1 MMSGKSSFIEWQL
14 EMKTKALREKIN
26 IALMAL
32 LMFSATALYTETTT
46 SVYIGITAFCMMFA
60 AVKIFMHIRLLTT
73 IINTKFFLWVT
84 AFLAFI
90 IFDAYLRTQYG
101 EMNFDFIVFS
111 WLSICIFLVLMHDA
125 YRPDAL
131 IADFC
136 EACLI
141 AAIAV
146 VVYIVIMERDL
157 IMLGSV
163 RIGDSLSGN
172 VNTVG
177 MHLGLYSLAILFLY
191 MKTKNKLLIPVYI
204 VVAVFMLLTGSKKVF
219 ISIGLGLIL
228 YELYGGIKFKK
239 ILMLLFMLVT
249 LVYAILS
256 NPYIYDIIGSRT
268 IDFLGNIGIYT
279 GTYRYSHSTDIR
291 ESLIMTALHCF
302 SSKPLSGWGFNATAR
317 FSPYNVYAHN
327 NFVEILANYGLIGF
341 LFYYGM
347 IFSLLFKSLCLPRR
361 NYCRYFFV
369 ILILNSLISD
379 MAAVSYTS
387 GVMTYVGPMV
397 VNVCLLK
404 ENIFRRAAVGQRRT
418 AKNEQIG
425 DCI

>member
-1 MMSGKSSFIEWQL
+1 
-14 EMKTKALREKIN
+14 MKIKALRQKMN

-46 SVYIGITAFCMMFA
+46 SVYIGITAFGLLFA
-60 AVKIFMHIRLLTT
+60 VGKVLTHIKLLVT

-90 IFDAYLRTQYG
+90 ILDAYLRTQYG

-125 YRPDAL
+125 YSPDAL

-136 EACLI
+136 KACLI

-146 VVYIVIMERDL
+146 VAYIVIMERDL
-157 IMLGSV
+157 IMLGTV

-177 MHLGLYSLAILFLY
+177 MHLGIYSLGILFLY
-191 MKTKNKLLIPVYI
+191 MKTRNKLLLPIYI
-204 VVAVFMLLTGSKKVF
+204 VVVVFMLLTGSKKVF
-219 ISIGLGLIL
+219 IPISLGLAL
-228 YELYGGIKFKK
+228 YELYGGIKFEK
-239 ILMLLFMLVT
+239 IVMLLFILV
-249 LVYAILS
+249 AIIYTVLS
-256 NPYIYDIIGSRT
+256 NPYLYDIIGSRT

-279 GTYRYSHSTDIR
+279 GVYHYSHSTDMR

-302 SSKPLSGWGFNATAR
+302 YSKPLLGWGFNATAR

-327 NFVEILANYGLIGF
+327 NFVEILANYGVVGF
-341 LFYYGM
+341 LLYYGM
-347 IFSLLFKSLCLPRR
+347 IFSLLFKSLCLPRS
-361 NYCRYFFV
+361 NYSRYFAV
-369 ILILNSLISD
+369 ILILNSLINN

-387 GVMTYVGPMV
+387 GVMTYIGPIV
-397 VNVCLLK
+397 VSVYLLK
-404 ENIFRRAAVGQRRT
+404 ENIFRRATVGQRRT

>member
-1 MMSGKSSFIEWQL
+1 M
-14 EMKTKALREKIN
+14 N

-46 SVYIGITAFCMMFA
+46 SVYIGITALGLLFA
-60 AVKIFMHIRLLTT
+60 VGKVLTHIKLLIT

-90 IFDAYLRTQYG
+90 ILDAYLRTQYG

-111 WLSICIFLVLMHDA
+111 WTSICIFLVLMHDA
-125 YRPDAL
+125 YSPDAL
-131 IADFC
+131 IANFC

-146 VVYIVIMERDL
+146 VAYIVIMERDL
-157 IMLGSV
+157 IMLGTV

-177 MHLGLYSLAILFLY
+177 MHLGIYSLGILFLY
-191 MKTKNKLLIPVYI
+191 MRTRNKLLLPVYI

-219 ISIGLGLIL
+219 IPISLGLAL
-228 YELYGGIKFKK
+228 YELYSGIKFEK
-239 ILMLLFMLVT
+239 IVMLLFILV
-249 LVYAILS
+249 AIIYTVLS
-256 NPYIYDIIGSRT
+256 NPYLYNIIGSRT
-268 IDFLGNIGIYT
+268 IDFLGNIGMYV
-279 GTYRYSHSTDIR
+279 GEYHYSHSTDMR

-302 SSKPLSGWGFNATAR
+302 SGKPLLGWGFNATAR

-327 NFVEILANYGLIGF
+327 NFVEILANYGVVGF
-341 LFYYGM
+341 LLYYGM

-361 NYCRYFFV
+361 NYCRYFLV
-369 ILILNSLISD
+369 ILILNSSISD

-387 GVMTYVGPMV
+387 GVMTYIGPMV
-397 VNVCLLK
+397 VSVYLLK
-404 ENIFRRAAVGQRRT
+404 ENVLRRATVTRRRNEI
-418 AKNEQIG
+418 NEQTGNGI
-425 DCI
+425 